1 MGRYVNTSSKGAL
14 GRSAGEK
21 CDGILADG
29 GKEIKQPKEWQPN
42 LVCVVD
48 NGHFGAAAHAYSERE
63 MKDFQMSTDGRP
75 KRWFVWDNVEAYAE

>member
-1 MGRYVNTSSKGAL
+1 MGKYVNINSKGSL

-29 GKEIKQPKEWQPN
+29 GKEIKTPKEWQPN

-63 MKDFQMSTDGRP
+63 MKDFQQPSDTRP
-75 KRWFVWDNVEAYAE
+75 KRWFVWDKVEQFAE

>member
-1 MGRYVNTSSKGAL
+1 MGRYVNLTSKGAL

-29 GKEIKQPKEWQPN
+29 GKEIRKPKEFQKN

-48 NGHFGAAAHAYSERE
+48 NGYFGAAAYAYSERE
-63 MKDFQMSTDGRP
+63 MKAFQLPDDTRP
-75 KRWFVWDNVEAYAE
+75 KRWFTWDKVEDYAE